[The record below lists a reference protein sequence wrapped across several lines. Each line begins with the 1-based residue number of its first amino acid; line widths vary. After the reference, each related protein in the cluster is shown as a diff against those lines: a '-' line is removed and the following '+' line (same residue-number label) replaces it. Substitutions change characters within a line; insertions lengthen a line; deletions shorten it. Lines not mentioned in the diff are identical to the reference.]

1 MAFVDSQSSAG
12 PDVGA
17 RSRPSPGQGSGS
29 WGDTG
34 RNDGADRTGFLD
46 VDRVMDLFAGWLHR
60 KWSKKRV
67 RTMCTPR
74 ATDRV
79 VLASG
84 GAGLGRLAGEW
95 RKFEGWNPVR
105 VPPRAQRYRRSA
117 ALWGAKCGQKYATVR
132 SDATGQAGDTPGARP
147 RSPMPWDSQ
156 VSESSTE
163 PTNVESADEP
173 PCSPCIASRL
183 CRDRADRGRR
193 RPATHRLVD
202 KIAPLLA
209 GVCAARAQSRRS
221 KSDSDSTC
229 TVVASRWQ
237 RLSSSSLRSVHRPP
251 EDESAKQRV
260 DAPG

>member
-1 MAFVDSQSSAG
+1 MALVDSQSSACQDAALVPG
-12 PDVGA
+12 QAPAKTRVGGAARGGISA
-17 RSRPSPGQGSGS
+17 RSRRDTPCRQGCGPLSGCCIK
-29 WGDTG
+29 
-34 RNDGADRTGFLD
+34 L
-46 VDRVMDLFAGWLHR
+46 V
-60 KWSKKRV
+60 KKRV
-67 RTMCTPR
+67 CTMCTPW
-74 ATDRV
+74 ASDRV
-79 VLASG
+79 VRVPD
-84 GAGLGRLAGEW
+84 GAGLRRFAGEW
-95 RKFEGWNPVR
+95 RKFKGWNPVR
-105 VPPRAQRYRRSA
+105 VPPRAQCDLRSA